1 MNNRSTLRKENEV
14 GASDRCVK
22 WLVALAIVG
31 VLIAAILMGS
41 YRQSAGPAQGPVFQ
55 GVVRTPAQS
64 GRQTL
69 RVATYNIHGGRDAR
83 GNDSLDRTADC
94 LHDADLIALNEV
106 NSGLWAGYPNQA
118 MALGERVGVAWLF
131 APAERRWWHDHFG
144 NGCLTSLPVTYWQR
158 IPLAGPKR
166 GSRRNILWVQVQYQG
181 RNVQVLV
188 THLDRQDDREGQLQA
203 VAKLFLALTEPCVL
217 LGDLN
222 SREEEPTILEL
233 LAIPGVQ
240 DPVRECLGAATPKRI
255 DWVLTR
261 GLRGV
266 QAEICDNG
274 ASDHPCFRVDLEISP
289 GEHASG

>member
-1 MNNRSTLRKENEV
+1 MNSRSTLRKENEV
-14 GASDRCVK
+14 GARDRCVK
-22 WLVALAIVG
+22 WLMALAIVG
-31 VLIAAILMGS
+31 VIIAAIVMGS
-41 YRQSAGPAQGPVFQ
+41 YRRSAGPAQGLVFQ
-55 GVVRTPAQS
+55 GAVRTPAQS

-69 RVATYNIHGGRDAR
+69 RVASYNIHGGRDGR
-83 GNDSLDRTADC
+83 GNDNLDRTADC
-94 LHDADLIALNEV
+94 LRDADLIALNEV
-106 NSGLWAGYPNQA
+106 NSSLWAGNPNQA

-166 GSRRNILWVQVQYQG
+166 GSRRNILWVQARYQG
-181 RNVQVLV
+181 RNVQVLI

-203 VAKLFLALTEPCVL
+203 VARLFLALTEPCVL

-222 SREEEPTILEL
+222 SREEDPTIQEL
-233 LAIPGVQ
+233 LATPGVQ

-266 QAEICDNG
+266 KAEICDHG

-289 GEHASG
+289 GVHASG